1 MADNRIKRL
10 EKQIEAI
17 VIAIPREEA
26 ANEYYL
32 DLAELS
38 DDKGQKEIYMYLAK
52 QELKHK
58 IKLEEILEKL
68 EKELAE
74 EVNKNR

>member
-38 DDKGQKEIYMYLAK
+38 DDEGQKEIYMYLAK